1 MNLTHF
7 EVEVEVESDA
17 RSDQEERIRL
27 FNFWWEVNIRW
38 LVSTFFHNFFAHF
51 LDNYRM
57 RLFAFGLIVLAF
69 ANVATAFSHRQ
80 SVVRHN
86 VIAQR
91 SMQLLPSK
99 ALFSKDGA
107 KEEEIEER
115 QLSSTMKD
123 KLMKE
128 IQNNAGDPN
137 FSQGPVLGN
146 PILIISV
153 VISVLA
159 IALKGKGYM

>member
-1 MNLTHF
+1 MT
-7 EVEVEVESDA
+7 
-17 RSDQEERIRL
+17 RL
-27 FNFWWEVNIRW
+27 FV
-38 LVSTFFHNFFAHF
+38 L
-51 LDNYRM
+51 
-57 RLFAFGLIVLAF
+57 GLIVLVF
-69 ANVATAFSHRQ
+69 ANVATAFSHRP
-80 SVVRHN
+80 SVVRCN

-91 SMQLLPSK
+91 SMQFLPSK

-107 KEEEIEER
+107 KEDEIEER

-159 IALKGKGYM
+159 IALKGKGYL